1 MRKRIFRN
9 MCLLSLMTVIVSF
22 ALVFAV
28 MYHEFDVRMQTE
40 LKMETEYLSAGIESG
55 GEDYLSSID
64 ADPDI
69 SRVTLIAA
77 DGEVLFDSEVDQNQM
92 ENHLDRPEIQDALR
106 FGKGQVTRLSG
117 TIGKQTFYYA
127 QKLDD
132 GTILRVAS
140 TTDSIYSSMLH
151 CLPWL
156 IVVGVAAFLVAM
168 FLAKWQTKKIVVPIN
183 NLDLEHPEDGEVYDE
198 LTPLLERISKQHK
211 QITSQVQML
220 KEKQEELTAITENMQ
235 EGLVILDEKLAILS
249 INASA
254 RALFQ
259 VTGEECFGRHILT
272 LNRSDTFQKVI
283 ADAPLFMW
291 GSSIWTAITM

>member
-9 MCLLSLMTVIVSF
+9 MCLLSLVTVIVSF

-127 QKLDD
+127 QKLDEI
-132 GTILRVAS
+132 G
-140 TTDSIYSSMLH
+140 
-151 CLPWL
+151 
-156 IVVGVAAFLVAM
+156 
-168 FLAKWQTKKIVVPIN
+168 
-183 NLDLEHPEDGEVYDE
+183 
-198 LTPLLERISKQHK
+198 
-211 QITSQVQML
+211 
-220 KEKQEELTAITENMQ
+220 
-235 EGLVILDEKLAILS
+235 
-249 INASA
+249 
-254 RALFQ
+254 RAH
-259 VTGEECFGRHILT
+259 V
-272 LNRSDTFQKVI
+272 
-283 ADAPLFMW
+283 
-291 GSSIWTAITM
+291 